1 MNLTYIVFTKHLEG
15 LDVPQLIDAL
25 QSIGVQG
32 ADLCVRDGYPV
43 NPDNVATALP
53 EAARRFADAGLC
65 IPLVTAPGDFNRP
78 DLDYAERYYAALG
91 EAGVAHVK
99 LGYWHWQP
107 DVPYWT
113 QLDEVRGFMQGFQ
126 ALSEKY
132 GVKTA
137 IHNHSG
143 ASMGLN
149 ACAAMNIVRDCD
161 PQYVGVFADPGHLS
175 LCGEPIAMALDIV
188 RSHLCLLA
196 LKDLVHQRPLSITQQ
211 GNPTTGVVRMGQ
223 GFVDWPS
230 VIATLKR
237 LDFAGPVSFHSEYG
251 GEPVES
257 VIDLARIDVRF
268 FTVLCQKGEDHA

>member
-1 MNLTYIVFTKHLEG
+1 MDLTYIAFTKHLEG

-25 QSIGVQG
+25 QAMGVQG

-43 NPDNVATALP
+43 NPANVATALP

-91 EAGVAHVK
+91 AAGVAHVK
-99 LGYWHWQP
+99 LGYWHWEP

-126 ALSEKY
+126 ALSERY

-149 ACAAMNIVRDCD
+149 ACAAMNIVKDCD

-175 LCGEPIAMALDIV
+175 VCGEPIAMALDIV
-188 RSHLCLLA
+188 RSHLCLVA
-196 LKDLVHQRPLSITQQ
+196 FKDLARQRSLSITQQ
-211 GNPTTGVVRMGQ
+211 GAPSGGVVRMGQ
-223 GFVDWPS
+223 GFVDWPA

-237 LDFAGPVSFHSEYG
+237 LDFAGPVSFHSEYS

-268 FTVLCQKGEDHA
+268 FTALCQKGEDHA